1 MAAPGLRLTV
11 LTGRSNLPLEASLT
25 ARLISVTVTE
35 ADDQQSVFTL
45 VLDAGRSRHDLLD
58 VPGLTSTSLR
68 PSSRLVLEL
77 GFGAR
82 PVVLVSGVVTRV
94 ELAPGDG
101 PGRSSLQ
108 VSGEDLSYLLD
119 RVATRTPHPQSSDRQ
134 MAEQILA
141 PWATEGV
148 IGDVHEPVTSV
159 QPSEQER
166 VPSLEGSDLA
176 KLRTLAGRNKFVT
189 YMTPGPGRANSTLYW
204 GSPIREG
211 RPQPPLS
218 VDLGPESTLTGVRF
232 VTDAFAPVTIEGTVF
247 DRGSCSPRR
256 ITADHSSLPALSAR
270 PLQTAFPEGIRR
282 RFPADPVSDA
292 TAAAERAGSEVD
304 RAGDAVTAHGSVDGA
319 RYGDVLRPR
328 GLVSVRGAGDSH
340 DGTWY
345 VQRVVHSLA
354 RGHYR
359 QDVDLSRAGHGSTVP
374 RVPSGALF

>member
-1 MAAPGLRLTV
+1 MT
-11 LTGRSNLPLEASLT
+11 
-25 ARLISVTVTE
+25 
-35 ADDQQSVFTL
+35 
-45 VLDAGRSRHDLLD
+45 
-58 VPGLTSTSLR
+58 
-68 PSSRLVLEL
+68 
-77 GFGAR
+77 
-82 PVVLVSGVVTRV
+82 
-94 ELAPGDG
+94 PGDG

-166 VPSLEGSDLA
+166 IPSLEGSDLA
-176 KLRTLAGRNKFVT
+176 KLRTLAGRNRFVT
-189 YMTPGPGRANSTLYW
+189 YVTPGPGRANSTLYW
-204 GSPIREG
+204 GPPIREG

-232 VTDAFAPVTIEGTVF
+232 VTDAFAPVTIEGAVF

-328 GLVSVRGAGDSH
+328 GLVSVRGAGDSY